1 MLTKTIFETQV
12 TQFWTWPEEN
22 WPSSGIEGQQVSL
35 CELMGRSVGQ
45 AFCSKTRREEENK
58 QQREERR
65 EIGKQEK

>member
-35 CELMGRSVGQ
+35 CELMGTEASPHHADTWAPGAHQVATQ
-45 AFCSKTRREEENK
+45 D
-58 QQREERR
+58 
-65 EIGKQEK
+65 